1 MKTIIIT
8 NIIWVIISILVVV
21 QSWILGLGN
30 FQTPGVGF
38 LPFYCSILMGGCS
51 VISLIHTCKGTVVP
65 LKEGLIS
72 MKVVIVL
79 SVLFIY
85 AVTITTIGFILGTF
99 ILLIIV
105 FHVVSPRNWKLLFLG
120 PMITV
125 TVVYILFVV
134 MLKTQLPKG
143 ILGF

>member
-1 MKTIIIT
+1 
-8 NIIWVIISILVVV
+8 
-21 QSWILGLGN
+21 
-30 FQTPGVGF
+30 
-38 LPFYCSILMGGCS
+38 
-51 VISLIHTCKGTVVP
+51 
-65 LKEGLIS
+65 